1 MGKPIQEKL
10 FDSKLDVPIVKAADE
25 YTDLMDEQNEIKKRL
40 SAAQSAL
47 IIEMNKSRREK
58 IRHQGRIFE
67 IVSSN
72 PRQKI
77 RVKKEKAEKKKKSSV
92 RLPLDLSSPPATPS
106 INDVPAPAPTP
117 KRNGKARNSKLA
129 KNELKLH
136 QGKK

>member
-10 FDSKLDVPIVKAADE
+10 FDSKLDAPIVKAADE
-25 YTDLMDEQNEIKKRL
+25 YTDLMDEEDEIKKRL

-92 RLPLDLSSPPATPS
+92 RLPLDLSSPPVKPS
-106 INDVPAPAPTP
+106 KNDVPAAAPTP

-129 KNELKLH
+129 KSELKLH